1 MPFPLSSSE
10 ERGSGG
16 KVPFPL
22 SSSEERGS
30 GGEVPRGPGGEVGF
44 RVPAFPLIP
53 SLFILGAIYVVI
65 SSIVVNPANAL
76 RGGGLIAA
84 GIPVFMFWRRRSSGE
99 GGRGKGEG

>member
-1 MPFPLSSSE
+1 VGKVPFPLSSSE

-44 RVPAFPLIP
+44 RVPGFPWLP
-53 SLFILGAIYVVI
+53 ALFVLGAIYVVI

-76 RGGGLIAA
+76 RGGGLIALGVPA
-84 GIPVFMFWRRRSSGE
+84 YLFWKRRAE
-99 GGRGKGEG
+99 GQTHREQ